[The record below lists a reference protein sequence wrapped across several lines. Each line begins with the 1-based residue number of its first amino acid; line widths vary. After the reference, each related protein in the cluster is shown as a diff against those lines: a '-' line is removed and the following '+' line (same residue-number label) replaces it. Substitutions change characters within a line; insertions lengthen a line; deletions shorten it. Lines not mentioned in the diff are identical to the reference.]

1 MQTSYDRLKIF
12 VKAKYF
18 GNMTNFANDL
28 GINPVTIS
36 IYKNRG
42 VVLPIKY
49 KDRIEE
55 LGLNWDWYE
64 SGTGEMLLNKANTGD
79 VHENF
84 KLVIKNID
92 KLSMA
97 EIKEFIQA
105 ARNMSEEMVS

>member
-1 MQTSYDRLKIF
+1 
-12 VKAKYF
+12 
-18 GNMTNFANDL
+18 MTNFASDL

-42 VVLPIKY
+42 SVLPLKY
-49 KDRIEE
+49 KEKIEK

-64 SGTGEMLLNKANTGD
+64 FGTGEMLRNTDNNDKKGNTGD

-84 KLVIKNID
+84 KVVIRNID